1 MEEASREGL
10 ATLCL
15 RDRSGSPC
23 LRSEL
28 NVGVCLYVLSSS
40 LSAKHAMMMKSS
52 PDPAVGSSRLAYLLI
67 RSVRSIGERRRAAV
81 SRTPLAS

>member
-10 ATLCL
+10 ATLCP

-40 LSAKHAMMMKSS
+40 LSAKHAMMKSS
-52 PDPAVGSSRLAYLLI
+52 PDPAVGSSRLASLLI
-67 RSVRSIGERRRAAV
+67 RSVGSANGDALQFLGRR
-81 SRTPLAS
+81 